1 LDKFTRS
8 GKEGYSVKLTDLPS
22 TYRAQFGLDHE
33 ADLRPVD
40 GPEVA
45 KAYLAMPHQ
54 PEAPLVRASYDVFKR
69 DLEGQYD
76 FLRDND
82 FYVTPWDRPGQP
94 YSSTS
99 EMTTDVQYLG
109 KVYVFRG
116 GELPA
121 DHPLAEPFTSGGLT
135 YNEIFR
141 GVHDIFGHAVEGNPF
156 ETFAGEMAA
165 YRAHSRLFSPEAW
178 PALFTETVAQTCG
191 YYFGG
196 REFPDQ
202 KAGIVR

>member
-1 LDKFTRS
+1 
-8 GKEGYSVKLTDLPS
+8 VKLTDLPT

-82 FYVTPWDRPGQP
+82 FLRDTVG
-94 YSSTS
+94 
-99 EMTTDVQYLG
+99 
-109 KVYVFRG
+109 
-116 GELPA
+116 PA
-121 DHPLAEPFTSGGLT
+121 G
-135 YNEIFR
+135 
-141 GVHDIFGHAVEGNPF
+141 
-156 ETFAGEMAA
+156 
-165 YRAHSRLFSPEAW
+165 
-178 PALFTETVAQTCG
+178 PALQFNLRDDN
-191 YYFGG
+191 G
-196 REFPDQ
+196 RAVSWQSLRVP
-202 KAGIVR
+202 GRGTPC